1 MDMYSNFAELQRM
14 EPKAHYRIR
23 LRSGTSGVAVIA
35 LHGGGIER
43 GTLEIARAVAGG
55 EHTFYG
61 FEGLRPKQN
70 RKYLHITSTHFDEP
84 QCVTAVQHADKVL
97 AIHGCSDGDES
108 TIYTGGLDAVL
119 KLRIEKVLSAA
130 GFTVA
135 QHPDPRLQGRDP
147 DNICNRGATR
157 CGVQLELPENLRGR
171 MFASLDRKGR
181 QRPTQLFEE
190 FVAALRRALEPEHF

>member
-1 MDMYSNFAELQRM
+1 MDTYSNFAELRQM
-14 EPKAHYRIR
+14 EPKDHYAIH
-23 LRSGTSGVAVIA
+23 LQFGTSGVAVIA
-35 LHGGGIER
+35 PHGGGIEP

-61 FEGLRPKQN
+61 FEGLKSNQN
-70 RKYLHITSTHFDEP
+70 QKLHITSTRFDEP
-84 QCVTAVQHADKVL
+84 QCVTAVQSADKVL

-108 TIYTGGLDAVL
+108 TIYTGGLDKKL

-130 GFTVA
+130 GFTVE
-135 QHPDPRLQGRDP
+135 HPKPVLQGRDS
-147 DNICNRGATR
+147 DNICNRGTTR
-157 CGVQLELPENLRGR
+157 CGVQLELPKNLRRR
-171 MFASLDRKGR
+171 MFASLDRQGR